1 MNEKKVFVSTGF
13 YKKENPLKV
22 IKIFSHSKIKQI
34 ELSGKYMSQKNL
46 NKLRLTNDKNID
58 IRIHNYFPA
67 PKSEFVIN
75 LASNNKTIIRKSM
88 TQLKSIFF

>member
-1 MNEKKVFVSTGF
+1 
-13 YKKENPLKV
+13 
-22 IKIFSHSKIKQI
+22 
-34 ELSGKYMSQKNL
+34 MSQKNL
-46 NKLRLTNDKNID
+46 NKLRLTNDKNIN

-88 TQLKSIFF
+88 KQLKRSILLTKNLKNEFFSFHAGLS